1 MTYGL
6 SHAFSVIFIA
16 LLSEFGLSR
25 AALSGVFSIYV
36 FVFFT
41 STLLIGPALDR
52 FSPRIIISAG
62 CLLTGIGLIA
72 CGRISSPYQLYFFYG
87 VFVAGGTSLA
97 SLITNSMVV
106 ARWFLKRRALAMSVV
121 MAGSGVGMFILMPA
135 TQLIIEKI
143 GWRGTFFLMAAVHI
157 LFLIPLNVIFQRN
170 RPEDMGLSPD
180 GNFSRPNQNGEGL
193 EKEQTEA
200 QRGFWTLSGA
210 LRNRSFWMICVALF
224 CNPMAILTITLHQV
238 AFVVERG
245 FEAAYAASILGLAG
259 VVSIGG
265 RIISGIIA
273 DRRGKEIAFSLFMGA
288 VGVGVVLLLF
298 LNPQRGWILPVYVFL
313 LGQGLGVGAS
323 LFPPMIADLFSG
335 PALGRIMGLIYTFA
349 GLGTAIGSWSVGYL
363 HDLTGNYTWGF
374 IGILFP
380 ITIAITSV
388 WGAAPRT
395 ARRYT

>member
-1 MTYGL
+1 M
-6 SHAFSVIFIA
+6 
-16 LLSEFGLSR
+16 
-25 AALSGVFSIYV
+25 
-36 FVFFT
+36 
-41 STLLIGPALDR
+41 
-52 FSPRIIISAG
+52 SA
-62 CLLTGIGLIA
+62 
-72 CGRISSPYQLYFFYG
+72 
-87 VFVAGGTSLA
+87 
-97 SLITNSMVV
+97 
-106 ARWFLKRRALAMSVV
+106 V

-143 GWRGTFFLMAAVHI
+143 GWRGTFILIAAVHL
-157 LFLIPLNVIFQRN
+157 LFLIPLNLIFQRD
-170 RPEDMGLSPD
+170 RPEDMGLRPD
-180 GNFSRPNQNGEGL
+180 GNFQGFNQNGEGF
-193 EKEQTEA
+193 ENEQTEI
-200 QRGFWTLSGA
+200 QKGLWTLSGA

-288 VGVGVVLLLF
+288 AGTGVVLLLF

-335 PALGRIMGLIYTFA
+335 PTLGRIMGLIYAFA
-349 GLGTAIGSWSVGYL
+349 GFGTAIGSWSVGYL
-363 HDLTGNYTWGF
+363 HDLTGDYTWGF
-374 IGILFP
+374 TGILLP
-380 ITIAITSV
+380 IIIAITCV
-388 WGAAPRT
+388 WVAAPRN
-395 ARRYT
+395 AGQYV